1 MVDVKVELLS
11 ICNAVIELVG
21 EEHIDGVFGGVMSL
35 HDFACFVYFEHCAG
49 YFLNQEKHQSVSQHR
64 INFAA
69 EAPADYEDSRIAHLS
84 NEEKDYL
91 FTFDTEDRLN
101 RHLSR
106 TLKEMLKNRDVP
118 YYDDPEYSPVIALS
132 KLNEFSNTGG
142 GRLHST
148 PIGRGYFYQALTETV
163 VENEKGQTYEWMSLS
178 RSKRNRYVEY
188 YTTLFRFIRSFM
200 IEEYSASGS
209 DDDVDRYIAKAINLC
224 KLEDRYKLGLILR
237 FASTLE
243 LRGIKYF
250 SKNTFPVVPY
260 RFNIL
265 PPIFFC
271 SIAPWDS
278 NVKCPNKTL
287 VDIFRHFG
295 SLIGHVYRS
304 FICPS
309 PVLHY
314 DRYMDYFLTAKEKDR
329 NIEEYRYYTIIILAE
344 FIKGLILS
352 DKIQIQYSNQKFA
365 WFIHN
370 HYNIYEIYERQASED
385 LDMILTPS
393 VVRSIRQIVNN
404 IKPV

>member
-1 MVDVKVELLS
+1 MVGVTGELLS
-11 ICNAVIELVG
+11 ISNAVIELVG
-21 EEHIDGVFGGVMSL
+21 EEYIDDVFGGVMSL
-35 HDFACFVYFEHCAG
+35 HDFACFVYFEYCAG

-69 EAPADYEDSRIAHLS
+69 EAPTDYEDSKIAHLS
-84 NEEKDYL
+84 HEEKDYL
-91 FTFDTEDRLN
+91 FSFDTEDRLN

-118 YYDDPEYSPVIALS
+118 NYNDPEYSPVIALS
-132 KLNEFSNTGG
+132 KLKDFSNTGG
-142 GRLHST
+142 GRLYST

-163 VENEKGQTYEWMSLS
+163 VKNEKRQTYEWMSLS

-188 YTTLFRFIRSFM
+188 YATLFRFIRSFM

-209 DDDVDRYIAKAINLC
+209 NDDVERYIAKVINLC

-243 LRGIKYF
+243 QRGIKYF
-250 SKNTFPVVPY
+250 GKNTFPSMPY

-295 SLIGHVYRS
+295 RLIGHIHRS

-314 DRYMDYFLTAKEKDR
+314 DRYMDFFLTSEEKDR

-344 FIKGLILS
+344 FIKSLILS
-352 DKIQIQYSNQKFA
+352 DEIKIQYSNQKFA
-365 WFIHN
+365 WFIYN
-370 HYNIYEIYERQASED
+370 HYNVYELYESRTSGD
-385 LDMILTPS
+385 LDKILTPS
-393 VVRSIRQIVNN
+393 VVRNIRKIVNN
-404 IKPV
+404 IKPI